1 MKKIIFR
8 IILLIVLILIA
19 ALTYL
24 STVGIETKSF
34 NTQIEEKI
42 KEIDSNLELELKTV
56 KLILNPINFDID
68 VKTIGPNLFY
78 RSKKIEIETVK
89 TKVLLKSIL
98 QDKFAI
104 NNLEISTK
112 SIQLKNLLSFVR
124 GIKNTPELLILETIV
139 KNGHIVADINLEFDE
154 NGKVK
159 NNYFISGF
167 LKDGKLN
174 LLKKISADKINFLFE
189 IKKAQFKFNEIDLIL
204 NDKIFSSNSIEIY
217 NLKNDIEIK
226 GDFSNNDIS
235 FNEGDLGLFSDLFI
249 NQNIFEKINFASKN
263 NFSLSLDN
271 RYKIK
276 NLKINSKVDL
286 KELSMKNNFE
296 LKKFLP
302 DIGKNISFKNHIMN
316 INYEKDQFNIS
327 GKGSVLL
334 QKEESKIDYIFEK
347 NKELLNLKTNLEI
360 GKNPIKLSFIN
371 YDKQKKLDSNLK
383 LEIFS
388 KDQKQFLIKE
398 LDFTENNNKFSAR
411 NVLLNKEFKIEDF
424 DRVNL
429 NYTDTEKKINQ
440 LELIR
445 NNNNLY
451 LLKGIS
457 FNANSL
463 IENLLDDKKQKKNE
477 LFNKDLDLDLDI
489 KKVFIDDE
497 FLLNNLNG
505 KILFKK
511 NNLHKANLSAQFLND
526 EKFTFTVN
534 KNEEET
540 VTTLYSAKAKPLVK
554 RYKFIKGYEG
564 GYLDFYSSKKN
575 NKSNSK
581 LKIYDFSLKEL
592 PALTK
597 LLTLASLQGI
607 ADLLLGEGIGFD
619 EFEMNF
625 QNQDSLMTI
634 DEIYAI
640 GPAISILMDGYVEK
654 NKLVSLRGTLVP
666 ATTINKAIGAIPI
679 LGKILV
685 GKQTGEGVF
694 GVSFKIKGP
703 PKDLETS
710 VNPIKTLTPRFITR
724 TLEKIKIN

>member
-42 KEIDSNLELELKTV
+42 KEIDPNLELELKTV
-56 KLILNPINFDID
+56 KLVLNPINFDLD

-286 KELSMKNNFE
+286 QELSIKNNFE

-316 INYEKDQFNIS
+316 INYEKDQFNVS

-347 NKELLNLKTNLEI
+347 NKELINFKTNLEI

-383 LEIFS
+383 LEIIL
-388 KDQKQFLIKE
+388 KDQKQFLIKA
-398 LDFTENNNKFSAR
+398 LDFTENKNKFSAR
-411 NVLLNKEFKIEDF
+411 NILLNKEFKIEDF

-429 NYTDTEKKINQ
+429 NYTDSEKKINQ

-445 NNNNLY
+445 NNNLY

-477 LFNKDLDLDLDI
+477 LFNKDLDLDIDI

-497 FLLNNLNG
+497 FLLNNLSG

-511 NNLHKANLSAQFLND
+511 NNLHKANLSAQFLNN

-534 KNEEET
+534 TNDEET

-575 NKSNSK
+575 NISNSK

-607 ADLLLGEGIGFD
+607 ADLLSGEGIGFD

-625 QNQDSLMTI
+625 QNQDNLMTI

-666 ATTINKAIGAIPI
+666 ATTINKAIGTIPI

-724 TLEKIKIN
+724 TLEKIKK

>member
-8 IILLIVLILIA
+8 IILLVVLILIA

-42 KEIDSNLELELKTV
+42 KEIDPNLELELKTV

-98 QDKFAI
+98 QNKFAI

-286 KELSMKNNFE
+286 QELSIKNNFE

-316 INYEKDQFNIS
+316 INYEKDQFNVS

-347 NKELLNLKTNLEI
+347 NKELINFKTNLEI

-383 LEIFS
+383 LEIIL
-388 KDQKQFLIKE
+388 KDQKQFLIKA
-398 LDFTENNNKFSAR
+398 LDFTENKNKFSAR
-411 NVLLNKEFKIEDF
+411 NILLNKEFKIEDF

-429 NYTDTEKKINQ
+429 NYTDSEKKINQ

-445 NNNNLY
+445 NNNLY

-477 LFNKDLDLDLDI
+477 LFNKDLDLDIDI

-497 FLLNNLNG
+497 FLLNNLSG

-511 NNLHKANLSAQFLND
+511 NNLHKANLSAQFLNN

-534 KNEEET
+534 TNEEET

-575 NKSNSK
+575 NISNSK

-607 ADLLLGEGIGFD
+607 ADLLSGEGIGFD

-625 QNQDSLMTI
+625 QNQDNLMTI

-640 GPAISILMDGYVEK
+640 GPAISILMNGYVEK

-666 ATTINKAIGAIPI
+666 ATTINKAIGTIPI

-724 TLEKIKIN
+724 TLEKIKK

>member
-8 IILLIVLILIA
+8 IILFVVLILIT

-56 KLILNPINFDID
+56 KLLINPLNLNID

-98 QDKFAI
+98 QNKFAI

-112 SIQLKNLLSFVR
+112 SIQLKNLLSFIR

-139 KNGHIVADINLEFDE
+139 KNGHIVADIDLEFDE
-154 NGKVK
+154 NGKIK

-167 LKDGKLN
+167 LKDGNLS

-189 IKKAQFKFNEIDLIL
+189 IKDAQFKFNEIDLIL
-204 NDKIFSSNSIEIY
+204 NDKKFSSNSIEIF

-226 GDFSNNDIS
+226 GDFSNKDIS
-235 FNEGDLGLFSDLFI
+235 FNEGDLGLFSDLFV

-263 NFSLSLDN
+263 NFSFSLDN

-276 NLKINSKVDL
+276 NLKITSKVDL
-286 KELSMKNNFE
+286 QELSIKNNFE
-296 LKKFLP
+296 LKNFLP
-302 DIGKNISFKNHIMN
+302 DLSKNILFKNHLVDIDYYN
-316 INYEKDQFNIS
+316 DQFTIN
-327 GKGSVLL
+327 GKGSALF

-347 NKELLNLKTNLEI
+347 NKELINFKTNLEI

-383 LEIFS
+383 LEIIS
-388 KDQKQFLIKE
+388 KDQLQFLIKE
-398 LDFTENNNKFSAR
+398 LDFIENDNKFSLR
-411 NVLLNKEFKIEDF
+411 NILLNKEFKIKDI
-424 DRVNL
+424 DKVNL
-429 NYTDTEKKINQ
+429 NYSDTEKKFNQ
-440 LELIR
+440 LELTR
-445 NNNNLY
+445 NNNSY
-451 LLKGIS
+451 LLKGAS

-477 LFNKDLDLDLDI
+477 LFNKDLDLDIDI

-497 FLLNNLNG
+497 FLLNNLSG
-505 KILFKK
+505 KIFFKK

-534 KNEEET
+534 TNDEET

-575 NKSNSK
+575 NISNSK
-581 LKIYDFSLKEL
+581 LKIYDFNLKEL

-607 ADLLLGEGIGFD
+607 ADLLSGEGIGFD

-625 QNQDSLMTI
+625 QNQDNLMTI

-666 ATTINKAIGAIPI
+666 ATTINKAIGTIPI

-724 TLEKIKIN
+724 TLEKIKK

>member
-8 IILLIVLILIA
+8 IILLVVLILIA

-42 KEIDSNLELELKTV
+42 KEIDPNLELELKTV

-98 QDKFAI
+98 QNKFAI

-167 LKDGKLN
+167 LKDGN
-174 LLKKISADKINFLFE
+174 LSLIKKISADKINFLFE
-189 IKKAQFKFNEIDLIL
+189 IEDAQFKFNEIDLIL
-204 NDKIFSSNSIEIY
+204 NDKKFSSNSIEII
-217 NLKNDIEIK
+217 NLTNDIEIK
-226 GDFSNNDIS
+226 GDFSNKDIS

-249 NQNIFEKINFASKN
+249 NQNIFEKINFSSKN
-263 NFSLSLDN
+263 NFSFGLDN

-286 KELSMKNNFE
+286 KELSIKNNFE

-347 NKELLNLKTNLEI
+347 NKELVNLKTNLEI

-383 LEIFS
+383 LEIIFKRS
-388 KDQKQFLIKE
+388 KTI
-398 LDFTENNNKFSAR
+398 
-411 NVLLNKEFKIEDF
+411 
-424 DRVNL
+424 
-429 NYTDTEKKINQ
+429 
-440 LELIR
+440 
-445 NNNNLY
+445 
-451 LLKGIS
+451 
-457 FNANSL
+457 FN
-463 IENLLDDKKQKKNE
+463 
-477 LFNKDLDLDLDI
+477 
-489 KKVFIDDE
+489 
-497 FLLNNLNG
+497 
-505 KILFKK
+505 
-511 NNLHKANLSAQFLND
+511 
-526 EKFTFTVN
+526 
-534 KNEEET
+534 
-540 VTTLYSAKAKPLVK
+540 
-554 RYKFIKGYEG
+554 
-564 GYLDFYSSKKN
+564 
-575 NKSNSK
+575 
-581 LKIYDFSLKEL
+581 
-592 PALTK
+592 
-597 LLTLASLQGI
+597 
-607 ADLLLGEGIGFD
+607 
-619 EFEMNF
+619 
-625 QNQDSLMTI
+625 
-634 DEIYAI
+634 
-640 GPAISILMDGYVEK
+640 
-654 NKLVSLRGTLVP
+654 
-666 ATTINKAIGAIPI
+666 
-679 LGKILV
+679 
-685 GKQTGEGVF
+685 
-694 GVSFKIKGP
+694 
-703 PKDLETS
+703 
-710 VNPIKTLTPRFITR
+710 
-724 TLEKIKIN
+724 

>member
-286 KELSMKNNFE
+286 QELSIKNNFE

-316 INYEKDQFNIS
+316 INYEKDQFNVS

-347 NKELLNLKTNLEI
+347 NKELINFKTNLEI

-383 LEIFS
+383 LEIIL
-388 KDQKQFLIKE
+388 KDQKQFLIRE
-398 LDFTENNNKFSAR
+398 LDFTENKNKFSAR
-411 NVLLNKEFKIEDF
+411 NILLNKEFKIEDF

-429 NYTDTEKKINQ
+429 NYTDSEKKINQ
-440 LELIR
+440 LELIK
-445 NNNNLY
+445 NNNLY

-477 LFNKDLDLDLDI
+477 LFNKDLDLDIDI

-497 FLLNNLNG
+497 FLLNNLSG

-511 NNLHKANLSAQFLND
+511 NNLHKANLSAQFLNN

-534 KNEEET
+534 TNEEET

-575 NKSNSK
+575 NISNSK

-607 ADLLLGEGIGFD
+607 ADLLSGEGIGFD

-625 QNQDSLMTI
+625 QNQDNLMTI

-666 ATTINKAIGAIPI
+666 ATTINKAIGTIPI

-724 TLEKIKIN
+724 TLEKIKK